1 MAEYDNT
8 GTPAPREDLH
18 VAIAALL
25 FECRLTNESA
35 RVGLESLSA
44 RHPAEPLNSELAV
57 VTRFVQQTA
66 EAFDALALKLV
77 EALPLRG
84 LQA

>member
-1 MAEYDNT
+1 MADHDNT
-8 GTPAPREDLH
+8 GAPAPREDLA
-18 VAIAALL
+18 VSVAALL
-25 FECRLTNESA
+25 FECRLANEAA

-44 RHPAEPLNSELAV
+44 RHPQDPLHSELV
-57 VTRFVQQTA
+57 VVAGFIIQAA
-66 EAFDALALKLV
+66 EAFEALALKLI